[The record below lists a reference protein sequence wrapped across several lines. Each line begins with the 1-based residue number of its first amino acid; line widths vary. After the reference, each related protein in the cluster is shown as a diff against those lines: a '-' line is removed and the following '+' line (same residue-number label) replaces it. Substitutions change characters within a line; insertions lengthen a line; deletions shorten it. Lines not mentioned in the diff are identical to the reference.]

1 MDSRALVV
9 LWLVSCVCFGCLLA
23 LYIALVSHGKKLRIM
38 QQYMYD
44 APLPRFA
51 GIEGDVALARMR
63 CADLQ
68 QEVNGTV
75 RNVDRLRQRLE
86 KVEAL
91 LEAEKRTDGSEAKL
105 VGLALADRIDA
116 LSARLDAVELAC
128 GLREK
133 PKTMGGRGE

>member
-1 MDSRALVV
+1 MDRMAWAI
-9 LWLVSCVCFGCLLA
+9 LWLAGCVCVGFSAVGVMLA
-23 LYIALVSHGKKLRIM
+23 SHRKKIRIM
-38 QQYMYD
+38 QEHLHDYPTVKIHMLTGQ
-44 APLPRFA
+44 
-51 GIEGDVALARMR
+51 VAEADMR
-63 CADLQ
+63 RRDLQ

-91 LEAEKRTDGSEAKL
+91 LDAEKRTDGSEAKL

-116 LSARLDAVELAC
+116 LSARMDAVELTC

-133 PKTMGGRGE
+133 PKAMGGS